1 MANNNDGD
9 EDHLDEAFERHIQDS
24 VVWVGDGHFIDQ
36 SWVNLGESDPAKPD
50 PERPLVLH
58 TCLRHEEGSPKAGY
72 SYAHD
77 RHPFVAFVHLL
88 DTAEP
93 GSEFFMS
100 IPFLGD
106 FDAIDQ
112 LCHYA
117 NPEYGGLQIY
127 IVLGPKQWNV
137 ETLEKFVGRSK
148 SREEAVSR
156 LHIKR
161 FGHDKHWST
170 ATYSHSKAMI
180 CSAGAI
186 IGSYNLTGAAR
197 LRHTEHS
204 VLLGSESN
212 IEGLRNEFRQLWGN
226 IKTAEI
232 KISRTPSTTDDAPP
246 TAGKIHNPYAKKQ
259 KK

>member
-137 ETLEKFVGRSK
+137 ETLQKFVGRSK

-180 CSAGAI
+180 SSAGAI

-212 IEGLRNEFRQLWGN
+212 IEGLLNEFRQLWGN

-232 KISRTPSTTDDAPP
+232 KISRTPSTTNDAPP

>member
-1 MANNNDGD
+1 M
-9 EDHLDEAFERHIQDS
+9 S
-24 VVWVGDGHFIDQ
+24 
-36 SWVNLGESDPAKPD
+36 LGELEPIKPD

-77 RHPFVAFVHLL
+77 RHPFVAFLHLL

-93 GSEFFMS
+93 GSEFFVS

-127 IVLGPKQWNV
+127 IVLGPNDWNV
-137 ETLEKFVGRSK
+137 GTLERFVGRSK
-148 SREEAVSR
+148 SREETVSR

-161 FGHDKHWST
+161 FGHDQHWST
-170 ATYSHSKAMI
+170 ATYSHSKAMV
-180 CSAGAI
+180 SSEGAM
-186 IGSYNLTGAAR
+186 IGS
-197 LRHTEHS
+197 
-204 VLLGSESN
+204 
-212 IEGLRNEFRQLWGN
+212 
-226 IKTAEI
+226 
-232 KISRTPSTTDDAPP
+232 
-246 TAGKIHNPYAKKQ
+246 
-259 KK
+259 